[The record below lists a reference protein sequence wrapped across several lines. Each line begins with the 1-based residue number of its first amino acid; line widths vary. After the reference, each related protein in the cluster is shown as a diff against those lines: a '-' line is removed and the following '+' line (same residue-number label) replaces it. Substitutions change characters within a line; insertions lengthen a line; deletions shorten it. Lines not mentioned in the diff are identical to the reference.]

1 MAVQGRRFPCQ
12 VGFAIS
18 ARASELLL
26 RLRVGRKEGASAW
39 LRRVLD
45 QALADEFSPEALEPD
60 SPLPA
65 VEEPVAEPVEELV
78 VVLDDPHVPMLPAHE
93 LDARRAQPALVGW
106 WPNPLLGGRWGARHD
121 VAELLPADLVG
132 RRIVV
137 TDKRGRS
144 WTSEVLEVVERT
156 LDTVLVRDK
165 SRYVR
170 RRRPDAA
177 GPG

>member
-1 MAVQGRRFPCQ
+1 MAVQEPRFPCH
-12 VGFAIS
+12 VRFAVS
-18 ARASELLL
+18 ARASELLS
-26 RLRVGRKEGASAW
+26 RLRVERSKNVSAW

-45 QALADEFSPEALEPD
+45 QALAEEFGPEALEPD

-65 VEEPVAEPVEELV
+65 VEEHVAEPVEEPVL
-78 VVLDDPHVPMLPAHE
+78 VLDDPHVPMLPAHE
-93 LDARRAQPALVGW
+93 SDARRAQPALVGW
-106 WPNPLLGGRWGARHD
+106 RPDPLTGGRWGARHD
-121 VAELLPADLVG
+121 AAELLPADLVG

-177 GPG
+177 GAD